1 MVFFERMVRS
11 LSQICDWIAQAAVVA
26 MLSLVVGNILL
37 RIVWKPILGTYDIA
51 GFIGAILI
59 GFAIAYCALEKGH
72 IQVELLVARLPGR
85 AQGIIGS
92 ITGILSMGIFSLV
105 TWQCIVLAND
115 MRRVGEVSM
124 SAHISFYP
132 YIYGIAF
139 GCGLLC
145 MVILI
150 DLIKSLVK
158 VIKG

>member
-1 MVFFERMVRS
+1 MTFFERMVSS
-11 LSQICDWIAQAAVVA
+11 LAQICDRIAQVAVVA
-26 MLSLVVGNILL
+26 MLFLVVGNILL

-59 GFAIAYCALEKGH
+59 GFAIAYCALEKGQ
-72 IQVELLVARLPGR
+72 IQVELLVARLPER

-92 ITGILSMGIFSLV
+92 ITGILSLGIFSLV

-145 MVILI
+145 VVILI

>member
-1 MVFFERMVRS
+1 MALFDRIVRL
-11 LSQICDWIAQAAVVA
+11 LSKFCDRIAQAAVVA
-26 MLSLVVGNILL
+26 MLLLIVGNILL

-59 GFAIAYCALEKGH
+59 AFALAYCALQGGH
-72 IQVELLVARLPGR
+72 IQVELLVTLFPER
-85 AQGIIGS
+85 AQAIIGS
-92 ITGILSMGIFSLV
+92 ITGIFSLFIFSLV

-132 YIYGIAF
+132 YIYGVAF

-145 MVILI
+145 MVILV
-150 DLIKSLVK
+150 DLIKSLVMAVK
-158 VIKG
+158 R

>member
-1 MVFFERMVRS
+1 VTFFERMVSS
-11 LSQICDWIAQAAVVA
+11 LAQICDRIAQVAVVA
-26 MLSLVVGNILL
+26 MLFLVVGNILL

-59 GFAIAYCALEKGH
+59 GFAIAYCALEKGQ
-72 IQVELLVARLPGR
+72 IQVELLVARLPER

-92 ITGILSMGIFSLV
+92 ITGILSLGIFSLV

-145 MVILI
+145 VVILI